1 MGGILSLVRFFN
13 VQFLIAYKVI
23 FHVNYIFCC
32 NCNKV
37 IQLDRSIL
45 IEIASTNKIDNPK
58 VNGALSNKYV
68 DKSYCYIDYPNIIKT
83 NSFNGYS
90 KKYSNID
97 TSNCHYNVKVD
108 KQQIKQSFFSL
119 LSIFFDFLSLKDLFF
134 LFFFFCVKS
143 DKKPTNKQRRF
154 FFEIKKIF

>member
-1 MGGILSLVRFFN
+1 M
-13 VQFLIAYKVI
+13 
-23 FHVNYIFCC
+23 
-32 NCNKV
+32 
-37 IQLDRSIL
+37 

-97 TSNCHYNVKVD
+97 TSNYHYNVKVN
-108 KQQIKQSFFSL
+108 KWQIKQSFFSL
-119 LSIFFDFLSLKDLFF
+119 LSIFF
-134 LFFFFCVKS
+134 
-143 DKKPTNKQRRF
+143 
-154 FFEIKKIF
+154 